1 MTEVTTTVWL
11 ADSTGHSVLELTRD
25 QTMDLIQ
32 QNEGHW
38 VYADNQMVQP
48 AQLAESFEQT
58 SLVQI
63 VPSLQGGQ

>member
-38 VYADNQMVQP
+38 VYADNQMDQP
-48 AQLAESFEQT
+48 AQLAEAFEQT